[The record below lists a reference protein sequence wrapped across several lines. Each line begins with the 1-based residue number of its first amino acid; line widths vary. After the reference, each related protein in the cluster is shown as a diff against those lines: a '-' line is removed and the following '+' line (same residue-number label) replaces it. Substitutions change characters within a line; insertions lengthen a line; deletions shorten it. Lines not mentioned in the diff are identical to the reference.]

1 MPIHKATRNIFFIR
15 HGESESNVLDLA
27 AGYNYDAPL
36 TEKGRLQAKS
46 IINCDERSINIE
58 RSIKQLYSKKFKEK
72 IKKSKNF
79 YFKKNTSKN
88 IVNILGN
95 FPLKNLIKKFYE
107 SSKIKR
113 I

>member
-1 MPIHKATRNIFFIR
+1 MPSFKKGTINIGNR
-15 HGESESNVLDLA
+15 Q
-27 AGYNYDAPL
+27 
-36 TEKGRLQAKS
+36 KGRLQAKS